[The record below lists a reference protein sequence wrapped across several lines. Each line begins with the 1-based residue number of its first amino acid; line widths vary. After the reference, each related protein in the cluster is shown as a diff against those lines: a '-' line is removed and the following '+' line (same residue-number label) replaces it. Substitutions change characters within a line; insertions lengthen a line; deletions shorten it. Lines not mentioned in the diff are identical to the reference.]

1 MSDDNVVPMKKRG
14 DRYEALIRDE
24 AEFDELVL
32 GAIKFGQDHGLPE
45 SMMKGILMSAII
57 DLDFNCIVFEPE
69 DGHEGYFHH
78 HGMHCAFWL
87 RSVLRGAR
95 RKAATGRHGSYQ
107 GRLFIYKQPDL
118 SLCGCAA

>member
-32 GAIKFGQDHGLPE
+32 GAIKFGKDHNLPE

-57 DLDFNCIVFEPE
+57 YRDFNCIVFEPE
-69 DGHEGYFHH
+69 DG
-78 HGMHCAFWL
+78 A
-87 RSVLRGAR
+87 
-95 RKAATGRHGSYQ
+95 
-107 GRLFIYKQPDL
+107 
-118 SLCGCAA
+118 

>member
-1 MSDDNVVPMKKRG
+1 MGNKAARTAMAGSYGKQAQGEGAGMSDDKVVPMKKRE

-24 AEFDELVL
+24 ADFDALVM

-69 DGHEGYFHH
+69 DG
-78 HGMHCAFWL
+78 A
-87 RSVLRGAR
+87 
-95 RKAATGRHGSYQ
+95 
-107 GRLFIYKQPDL
+107 
-118 SLCGCAA
+118 